1 MRNLTRRK
9 SVPEIRQSE
18 AAECGLACLAMVLG
32 YHGHD
37 TDLGTLRRR
46 HPTSLNGTTMRS
58 LMSTAS
64 RMELSTRALRL
75 EPEQL
80 GQLKCPAILHWD
92 MDHFVVLTRV
102 GRSGDLVVHDPAS
115 GILRVTATEVA
126 KRFTGVAL
134 ELSPTRSL
142 TQTDERSALRLR
154 DLLGSL
160 QGFGGSIGQILV
172 LSVLL
177 QLYVL
182 VSPFFM
188 QLVVDDAVAKGD
200 QSMLTALALGFG
212 LLVLLNAGAALLRAF
227 VLQHVQSAISVSM
240 GVGLFR
246 HMIRLPFG
254 YFEKRHVGDLV
265 SRFGSADS
273 VRSMLAEGVATALV
287 DGAMAI
293 LTLVMMLIYAP
304 MLTGLVVI
312 ALMLYSAAR
321 LGLFPTLRRRS
332 LDLIENRARETSS
345 LIEGIR
351 AIQSIKIFGREAERD
366 AIWSNRR
373 VDTVNAETSVER
385 MRAGFKAAN
394 EVLFGIE
401 NILVIF
407 LAAQSALDGHMTVGM
422 LFAFISYKA
431 QFAEKSVRLL
441 EKAIELR
448 MLRLHL
454 DRLADIA
461 LSEQESG
468 LDQPTGYERT
478 LRGEIEVKNLS
489 FRYAEGEPF
498 VFENLNFR
506 IADGE
511 HVAISGPSGCG
522 KTTLLKILVGLI
534 PPTTGE
540 VLIDGLP
547 QSAIGPHG
555 FRSQIG
561 VVMQDDQ
568 LLSGSIADNIACFD
582 AATDLGQMRSCAQ
595 LAGIDEEIM
604 RMPMAYNS
612 LIGDMGSALS
622 GGQKQRILLARA
634 LYRQP
639 RMLFID
645 EGTSHLDVRLEER
658 VNTALQGLG
667 LTRISIAHRPHTLAA
682 ASRVLHF
689 ADGNLHHTTPF
700 RVADQSTPKRW
711 PPPDAA
717 TVA

>member
-1 MRNLTRRK
+1 MRHLIGRRA
-9 SVPEIRQSE
+9 VPEIRQSE

-46 HPTSLNGTTMRS
+46 HPTSLNGTTMRA
-58 LMSTAS
+58 LMGMAS

-80 GQLKCPAILHWD
+80 AQLKLPAILHWD
-92 MDHFVVLTRV
+92 MDHFVVLTGV
-102 GRSGDLVVHDPAS
+102 GRRGDLVVHDPAS
-115 GILRVTATEVA
+115 GRLRVSASEA
-126 KRFTGVAL
+126 SKRFTGIAL
-134 ELSPTRSL
+134 ELSPTRSF
-142 TQTDERSALRLR
+142 TKTDARSELRLR
-154 DLLGSL
+154 DLVGTLR
-160 QGFGGSIGQILV
+160 GFGGPIGQILV
-172 LSVLL
+172 LSLLL

-200 QSMLTALALGFG
+200 RGMLTALGLGFG
-212 LLVLLNAGAALLRAF
+212 LLVLLNAGASLLRSF
-227 VLQHVQSAISVSM
+227 VLQYVQSAISVSM

-246 HMIRLPFG
+246 HMIRLPYA

-273 VRSMLAEGVATALV
+273 VRNMLAEGMASALV
-287 DGAMAI
+287 DGAMAV

-304 MLTGLVVI
+304 MLAGIVAV
-312 ALMLYSAAR
+312 ALMFYAVSR
-321 LGLFPTLRRRS
+321 LGLFPALRRRS

-351 AIQSIKIFGREAERD
+351 GIQSIKIFGREAERD

-373 VDTVNAETSVER
+373 VDTVNAEASVER
-385 MRAGFKAAN
+385 MRAGFKATN
-394 EVLFGIE
+394 DIVFGLE
-401 NILVIF
+401 NILVIYF
-407 LAAQSALDGHMTVGM
+407 GAQAALDGHMSVGM

-461 LSEQESG
+461 LTDQEPG
-468 LDQPTGYERT
+468 LDQPMGYERT
-478 LRGEIEVKNLS
+478 LRGEIEVRNLS

-506 IADGE
+506 IAAGE

-522 KTTLLKILVGLI
+522 KTTLLKILVGLV
-534 PPTTGE
+534 PPTAGE
-540 VLIDGLP
+540 VLVDGLP
-547 QSAIGPHG
+547 LSAVGSRV

-568 LLSGSIADNIACFD
+568 LLSGSIADNICCFD
-582 AATDLGQMRSCAQ
+582 EASDLAHMRGCAD

-639 RMLFID
+639 RVLFID

-658 VNTALQGLG
+658 VNAGLHNLG
-667 LTRISIAHRPHTLAA
+667 LTRISIAHRPHTLAS

-689 ADGNLHHTTPF
+689 AGGTLRHALAQH
-700 RVADQSTPKRW
+700 VS
-711 PPPDAA
+711 DAA
-717 TVA
+717 EVLAAA